1 MTEVAQVKDYM
12 PAPYQRIRVAFHWDD
27 VENDFIFL
35 QMKPEGI
42 VVTPLS
48 KNEKETVHSKERIYF
63 YPWTVID
70 YLVWFTDSEKVRD
83 NE

>member
-1 MTEVAQVKDYM
+1 MSEQAYFAK
-12 PAPYQRIRVAFHWDD
+12 PGQRIRVAFHWDD

-35 QMKPEGI
+35 QMKSEGI

-48 KNEKETVHSKERIYF
+48 KDEKETAPRRKRIYF

-70 YLVWFTDSEKVRD
+70 YLVWFAENEAKD